1 MDTDDQKGGPAVPP
15 RRARWADV
23 RDVLLFVLGAAGF
36 MHELLAGGGVERPYL
51 LTLSG
56 VMMGLGKALEV
67 TQHVFAK
74 RTANGGD
81 Q

>member
-1 MDTDDQKGGPAVPP
+1 MDTNDDTKTAGAAGP

-23 RDVLLFVLGAAGF
+23 RDVLLFCLGAGGF
-36 MHELLAGGGVERPYL
+36 AHELLAGQAVERPYI
-51 LTLSG
+51 LTLCG

-67 TQHVFAK
+67 TQSVIS
-74 RTANGGD
+74 RRNGGG

>member
-1 MDTDDQKGGPAVPP
+1 MA
-15 RRARWADV
+15 
-23 RDVLLFVLGAAGF
+23 LFVLGAGGF
-36 MHELLAGGGVERPYL
+36 LHEMLSGSSVERPYL

-67 TQHVFAK
+67 TQHVFD
-74 RTANGGD
+74 RRGGEN